1 MNGEDIVTQDTP
13 LTAAPAG
20 ETIIRTLDEGGS
32 VTLSAVRGPT
42 GWAAFT
48 VVTEERPPRDVLGDD
63 VGEEPETYERVA
75 GPAETWEDALEL
87 LDHFVWPVLHPDY
100 VHPDFRQAVIA
111 AVRERAADKNEP
123 ITEFVEYWLPGW
135 ELKCSMSEE
144 V

>member
-63 VGEEPETYERVA
+63 VGEEPETHVQFA
-75 GPAETWEDALEL
+75 GPAETWEGVLEL
-87 LDHFVWPVLHPDY
+87 LDHFAWPMLHAHY

-111 AVRERAADKNEP
+111 AVCERAADKDFAYA
-123 ITEFVEYWLPGW
+123 EFVDDWLPDW